1 MKYFIQILFIAT
13 LALTFSACNDKNNPE
28 DVVIPDLL
36 KLGEFTDN
44 GVTVVAYAVRPLT
57 VGLNHLYFE
66 VHEGGFR
73 YNRPHIQFNTMMHME
88 DHSHASPY
96 GTPSQDRDATHNLY
110 ESWAIFTMPSGMM
123 GTWELQF
130 TIQNAT
136 QSATIATGVIQIS
149 VEQANNVS
157 TFMAEDGSRYV
168 LTLINPRS
176 PKVGMNDLEI
186 AIHKRAS
193 MMEFPP
199 VTNAIVAFH
208 PWMPSMD
215 HGSSNNVPPV
225 HQSDGFYKGQVNFN
239 MTGDWQLRFDMQIDG
254 MTIERR
260 TFDLEF

>member
-1 MKYFIQILFIAT
+1 MKHFIQLLFISV
-13 LALTFSACNDKNNPE
+13 LALSLSACIEKNNSE
-28 DVVIPDLL
+28 DIVEPDLM

-44 GVTVVAYAVRPLT
+44 GISVVAYAIRPLT

-66 VHEGGFR
+66 VHENGVR
-73 YNRPHIQFNTMMHME
+73 YNRPLIRFNTMMHME

-96 GTPSQDRDATHNLY
+96 GTPSQDREATYNLY
-110 ESWAIFTMPSGMM
+110 KSWAIFTMPSGMM
-123 GTWELQF
+123 GTWELQI
-130 TIQNAT
+130 TILNAT
-136 QSATIATGVIQIS
+136 QSATVASGNIQIS

-168 LTLINPRS
+168 LTLINPSS
-176 PKVGMNDLEI
+176 PKVGMNNLEV
-186 AIHKRAS
+186 AIHKRES

-199 VTNAIVAFH
+199 VVNAVISFH

-215 HGSSNNVPPV
+215 HGSSNNVSPV

-239 MTGDWQLRFDMQIDG
+239 MTGDWQLRFDIQING
-254 MTIERR
+254 MTIDRR